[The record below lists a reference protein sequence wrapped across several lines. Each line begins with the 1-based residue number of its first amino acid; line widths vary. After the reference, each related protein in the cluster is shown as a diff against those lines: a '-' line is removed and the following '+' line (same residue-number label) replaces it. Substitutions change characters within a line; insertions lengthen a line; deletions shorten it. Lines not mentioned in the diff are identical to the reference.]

1 MRQPSPHLRRRRAL
15 VPALCL
21 WLLPFIAACGVAT
34 VDPTPSAAPPTRTP
48 VVAATPTPDTE
59 LLRDGGVVI
68 IQRAYDRLLD
78 EYIEPLDSSRILDG
92 AWTLLTQRAAE
103 ESLDVPEKP
112 GFTDDRAADFEL
124 FRTAYA
130 SIAAG
135 SADPTQL
142 RYAAMR
148 GMTEALQD
156 CHTYFLT
163 PVASDT
169 LIDQREGNGVIGI
182 GVDLAG
188 VPPLVTEVI
197 MAGPADRAG
206 VRVGDRI
213 VAIDGTD
220 VSDRGPAGAF
230 ELINGDEN
238 TSVTMTIERQDEP
251 APIDVTVTRER
262 VNPPNIETNIVE
274 GTIGYLRVR
283 NFVDGGIAAPL
294 RQTLDAFETQ
304 GLTSWII
311 DLRGNPGGRL
321 DTDAI
326 SLFVPEGVIVR
337 DRNRAG
343 EIHEDLATGL
353 ALTTIRPTVL
363 LANNRTGSVAEVFAA
378 ALQEYGVAYV
388 VGANTNGCVGYTDVR
403 ELGDGS
409 SLAVTTNVNLGPV
422 SGQELA
428 GIGVAPDELVGR
440 TADDVAAL
448 LDPQLD
454 AAVAHLH
461 AVVETTTDTAPE
473 SP

>member
-1 MRQPSPHLRRRRAL
+1 MTNPPPPVRRRRAI
-15 VPALCL
+15 VPVLCL
-21 WLLPFIAACGVAT
+21 WLIPFVVACGVAT
-34 VDPTPSAAPPTRTP
+34 AEPTPSAAPPTRTP

-59 LLRDGGVVI
+59 LLRDGGIVT

-103 ESLDVPEKP
+103 ESLEVPDKP
-112 GFTDDRAADFEL
+112 GFADDRAADFEL
-124 FRTAYA
+124 FRASYTA
-130 SIAAG
+130 IAAQ

-142 RYAAMR
+142 RYAAIR

-156 CHTYFLT
+156 CHTYFLS

-169 LIDQREGNGVIGI
+169 LIDQREGNGVVGI
-182 GVDLAG
+182 GVELAG
-188 VPPLVTEVI
+188 IPPLVTEVI
-197 MAGPADRAG
+197 TAGPADRAG
-206 VRVGDRI
+206 IRVGDVL
-213 VAIDGTD
+213 VAVDGAD
-220 VSDRGPAGAF
+220 ISERGPASAF
-230 ELINGDEN
+230 EFINGDEN
-238 TSVTMTIERQDEP
+238 TRVTITLERPSEP
-251 APIDVTVTRER
+251 APFDVTVTRER
-262 VNPPNIETNIVE
+262 VNPPNIETKIVE
-274 GTIGYLRVR
+274 NTIGYLRVR

-304 GLTSWII
+304 GVTSWII

-326 SLFVPEGVIVR
+326 SLFVREGVIVR
-337 DRNRAG
+337 DRDRAG
-343 EIHEDLATGL
+343 AVHEDLASGL
-353 ALTTIRPTVL
+353 TLTTLRPTVVL
-363 LANNRTGSVAEVFAA
+363 TNNRTGSVAEVFAA
-378 ALQEYGVAYV
+378 ALQEYGLAYV

-428 GIGVAPDELVGR
+428 GVGVAPDELVPR
-440 TADDVAAL
+440 TAEDIAAL

-461 AVVETTTDTAPE
+461 TVVDTATD